1 MPKKMLKSKKAK
13 ANTGKKKGKK
23 AAAEKLIGKI
33 DHIYDKIN
41 VVTLT
46 LKNPLKIGD
55 MVRIKGHTTDF
66 VQTVDSIQIEHD
78 SVQKAKKG
86 DGVGIK
92 VKGIVRDN
100 DAIYI
105 ASKESILKHSLD
117 IKTPAQNK
125 PAFSQARPS
134 FIALPVLPTIGNN
147 KPATSSAPA
156 TKMPI
161 QKPKFLSF

>member
-1 MPKKMLKSKKAK
+1 MPKKVLKSKKTKTSTA
-13 ANTGKKKGKK
+13 KKKAKRAK
-23 AAAEKLIGKI
+23 TEKLIGKI
-33 DHIYDKIN
+33 EHLYDKIS

-46 LKNPLKIGD
+46 LKNPLKVGD
-55 MVRIKGHTTDF
+55 IIHVKGHTTDF

-78 SVQKAKKG
+78 SVKKAKKG

-92 VKGIVRDN
+92 VKGVVRDN

-105 ASKESILKHSLD
+105 ASKESILKHSE
-117 IKTPAQNK
+117 IKAPFQNK
-125 PAFSQARPS
+125 PAFSPARSS
-134 FIALPVLPTIGNN
+134 FVVPPVLPTIGNN
-147 KPATSSAPA
+147 KPATSSVPA